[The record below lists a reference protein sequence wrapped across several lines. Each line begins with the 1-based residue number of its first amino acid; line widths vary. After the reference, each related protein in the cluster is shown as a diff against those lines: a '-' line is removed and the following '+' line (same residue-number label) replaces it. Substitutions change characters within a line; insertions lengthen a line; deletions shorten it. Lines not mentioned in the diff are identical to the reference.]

1 MNIFLNDITSRF
13 GILNPENLQMF
24 VKWILLSPS
33 QKYFQKSEQMSAPNG
48 IQLDVGQF
56 AYVTLKSGSGKHV
69 FSVYIF
75 VDSATSF
82 RQTSFYRITL
92 THYLMFGKN
101 CKDKVSD
108 VFQAYQKA
116 DETVTK
122 EESLPRQQRLEMLAK
137 RSGGSYDK
145 FLGLAKAH
153 ELINGFDRN
162 QIAEIKL
169 FWDARNTLPQ
179 VQQQA
184 PQAAPP
190 AQSPFTVQQQ
200 FAQTAAGPLQS
211 PFAAQQ
217 APQAALP
224 AQSPFVAQQQ
234 PIQAPM
240 APQMAPQA
248 SQTQVPQATLE
259 GIYCLLQQLLAAN
272 VAQASAK
279 AP

>member
-137 RSGGSYDK
+137 RSGGSYDR

-153 ELINGFDRN
+153 DVINGRN
-162 QIAEIKL
+162 PKQVAEIKR
-169 FWDARNTLPQ
+169 FWDDWNGNQHTQQQQFPQ
-179 VQQQA
+179 V
-184 PQAAPP
+184 APP
-190 AQSPFTVQQQ
+190 EQSPFSTPQP
-200 FAQTAAGPLQS
+200 AQIASGPL
-211 PFAAQQ
+211 
-217 APQAALP
+217 
-224 AQSPFVAQQQ
+224 QSPFVAQQ
-234 PIQAPM
+234 PIQQAPTTPPM
-240 APQMAPQA
+240 APQAFQ
-248 SQTQVPQATLE
+248 SQVPQATLE
-259 GIYCLLQQLLAAN
+259 GIYSLLQQLLAAN
-272 VAQASAK
+272 MAQASAK

>member
-1 MNIFLNDITSRF
+1 MIISLNDITSHF
-13 GILNPENLQMF
+13 SILNLENLQMF

-33 QKYFQKSEQMSAPNG
+33 QKYPQKSEQMSAPSG
-48 IQLDVGQF
+48 IQLGAGQF
-56 AYVTLKSGSGKHV
+56 AYLPLKTGADKHV
-69 FSVYIF
+69 FSAYIF
-75 VDSATSF
+75 ADSATSF
-82 RQTSFYRITL
+82 RQTNFYRITL

-101 CKDKVSD
+101 CKNKISD
-108 VFQAYQKA
+108 VFQAYRKA
-116 DETVTK
+116 DETVSL
-122 EESLPRQQRLEMLAK
+122 EESMPRQQRLEMLAK
-137 RSGGSYDK
+137 RSNGSYEK

-153 ELINGFDRN
+153 ELINGFNRN
-162 QIAEIKL
+162 QVAEIKR

-190 AQSPFTVQQQ
+190 AQSPFSGQQQ
-200 FAQTAAGPLQS
+200 PVQIASGPLQS
-211 PFAAQQ
+211 PFATQQ
-217 APQAALP
+217 TPQEAPP
-224 AQSPFVAQQQ
+224 AQSPFAEQQ
-234 PIQAPM
+234 PIQAPTTPSM
-240 APQMAPQA
+240 EPQA